1 VTNHEGYVAIANGNN
16 AVKLIDRLEFS
27 KLNFTIPKIW

>member
-1 VTNHEGYVAIANGNN
+1 LKGN

-27 KLNFTIPKIW
+27 QANFNATKSWNK